1 MIFIDTNVIINYFK
15 AEARAVNFFEKYK
28 NKDTFGISIIT
39 KIELTSYP
47 NITEEEL
54 LKIEEFLKEFIIIP
68 VDENIASICSY
79 IRRKYKTKLGDS
91 IIAATAIYYNSP
103 LLTFNIFNI
112 RDFKKIKELKL
123 ISL

>member
-1 MIFIDTNVIINYFK
+1 MIFIDTNVIISYFK

-54 LKIEEFLKEFIIIP
+54 LKIEEFLEEFIIIP

-91 IIAATAIYYNSP
+91 IIAATTIYYNSP
-103 LLTFNIFNI
+103 LSTFNI
-112 RDFKKIKELKL
+112 RDFKKN
-123 ISL
+123 

>member
-15 AEARAVNFFEKYK
+15 AEARSVNFFEKYK

-103 LLTFNIFNI
+103 LLTFNI

>member
-1 MIFIDTNVIINYFK
+1 MILTLLLIISKLKQGLLTFLK
-15 AEARAVNFFEKYK
+15 KYK

-39 KIELTSYP
+39 KIELASYP

-79 IRRKYKTKLGDS
+79 LRRKYKTKLGDS

-103 LLTFNIFNI
+103 LSTFNI

>member
-15 AEARAVNFFEKYK
+15 AEAKAINFFEKYK
-28 NKDTFGISIIT
+28 NKENFGISIIT

-47 NITEEEL
+47 NLTEEEL

-79 IRRKYKTKLGDS
+79 LRRKYKMKLGDA
-91 IIAATAIYYNSP
+91 IIAATAIYYNSS
-103 LLTFNIFNI
+103 LLTFNI
-112 RDFKKIKELKL
+112 RDFKKIKELKI
-123 ISL
+123 ISP